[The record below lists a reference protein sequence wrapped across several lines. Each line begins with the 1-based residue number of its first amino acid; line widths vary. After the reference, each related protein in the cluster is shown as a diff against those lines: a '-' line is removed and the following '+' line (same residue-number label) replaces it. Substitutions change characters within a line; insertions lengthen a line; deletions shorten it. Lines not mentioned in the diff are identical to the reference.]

1 MMMKDNENLTISN
14 VTTRLGIVILSL
26 LALVIFL
33 ENGTLA
39 QQGRPD
45 PRQYTQQQQLPQPV
59 QPLNDAFVS
68 NVIVVSPSE
77 DYRIGPSDI
86 IDILVEDAP
95 ELSRTLRVSAD
106 GTVMAPFLGRVSAQQ
121 KTADELA
128 KTIADRLRGEYLEDP
143 QVTVMVR
150 QINSRTYFVQ
160 GAVRRPGLYQ
170 IEGQPSLLKLITI
183 AGGLTDNY
191 GSTAY
196 IIREVNTV
204 QDQGPGNRDRTE
216 NTASKS
222 GNSNST
228 HPTDLDPPG
237 TAPNTTP
244 TNATYEL
251 EKVNIN
257 GLLRGSFDQNLII
270 NPGDIVHI
278 PPTDVF
284 FVAGEVNSP
293 GSFALKEGT
302 TLRQAISLAQ
312 GTNFNAAGDRG
323 IIFRE
328 DPSTGKRDE
337 IKVDIPAVMNGKKP
351 DIPILANDIV
361 IVPNSRMK
369 SIGSTLLRAFGV
381 NSARIPLPYRY

>member
-1 MMMKDNENLTISN
+1 
-14 VTTRLGIVILSL
+14 
-26 LALVIFL
+26 
-33 ENGTLA
+33 
-39 QQGRPD
+39 
-45 PRQYTQQQQLPQPV
+45 PV

-121 KTADELA
+121 KTADELP

-150 QINSRTYFVQ
+150 QINSRTCFVQ

-204 QDQGPGNRDRTE
+204 QDQGP
-216 NTASKS
+216 
-222 GNSNST
+222 
-228 HPTDLDPPG
+228 
-237 TAPNTTP
+237 
-244 TNATYEL
+244 
-251 EKVNIN
+251 
-257 GLLRGSFDQNLII
+257 
-270 NPGDIVHI
+270 
-278 PPTDVF
+278 
-284 FVAGEVNSP
+284 
-293 GSFALKEGT
+293 
-302 TLRQAISLAQ
+302 
-312 GTNFNAAGDRG
+312 
-323 IIFRE
+323 
-328 DPSTGKRDE
+328 
-337 IKVDIPAVMNGKKP
+337 
-351 DIPILANDIV
+351 
-361 IVPNSRMK
+361 
-369 SIGSTLLRAFGV
+369 
-381 NSARIPLPYRY
+381 